1 MSYPVT
7 SPKPS
12 PEQPLSTQKADGL
25 FRVLS
30 LDGGGSK
37 GVYTLGVLKEVEAAA
52 GKPLCE
58 VFDLIFG
65 TSTGSIIAALIALG
79 TPISK
84 IETLYF
90 ELIPT
95 VMSHRTCGARTA
107 ALKAEAEKVFGKKT
121 FSDFKV
127 PIGIVCANNDLERP
141 MIFKSSV
148 EQSHGRA
155 ATFKPGFGC
164 TIAEAVVASCS
175 AYPFFKMTTVK
186 TENQGT
192 QLLMDGGY
200 VANNPT
206 LFALADAHQAF
217 KKDYSEIA
225 VLSVGV
231 GSYNEPKKSVFHK
244 ILFSLWPF
252 RHIAKMFNISST
264 TIEQLRVVLFP
275 HVSCVRISEAY
286 PQPEYAT
293 DLLDADT
300 TKLRKLF
307 TLGRESFGKYERDVR
322 ATLRL

>member
-1 MSYPVT
+1 MNPPANPDQV
-7 SPKPS
+7 PE
-12 PEQPLSTQKADGL
+12 EQPSAKQTDAL

-37 GVYTLGVLKEVEAAA
+37 GVYTLGVLKEVEAQA

-79 TPISK
+79 YRVPE

-90 ELIPT
+90 ELIPKI
-95 VMSHRTCGARTA
+95 MSNGSSRGRTT
-107 ALKAEAEKVFGKKT
+107 ALKAQAEEVFGKKT
-121 FSDFKV
+121 FTEFKV
-127 PIGIVCANNDLERP
+127 PIGIVCANSDLERP
-141 MIFKSSV
+141 MIFKSSLQ
-148 EQSHGRA
+148 QSRGRA

-164 TIAEAVVASCS
+164 TIAEAVVASSS
-175 AYPFFKMTTVK
+175 AYPFFEMTTVK
-186 TENQGT
+186 TENQGEP
-192 QLLMDGGY
+192 LLMDGGY

-217 KKDYSEIA
+217 QKSFDEIA

-231 GSYNEPKKSVFHK
+231 GSYNEPQRSILHK
-244 ILFSLWPF
+244 LLFSLWPF

-275 HVSCVRISEAY
+275 DVPCVRISDAY

-293 DLLDADT
+293 DLLEADT
-300 TKLRKLF
+300 TKLRTLF
-307 TLGRESFGKYERDVR
+307 TLGRESFGKYERDIR
-322 ATLRL
+322 STLRI

>member
-1 MSYPVT
+1 MNPPVDPAQT
-7 SPKPS
+7 PA
-12 PEQPLSTQKADGL
+12 EQPPLKPNEAL

-52 GKPLCE
+52 GKPRCE
-58 VFDLIFG
+58 VFDLVFG

-79 TPISK
+79 YRISE

-90 ELIPT
+90 ELIPE
-95 VMSHRTCGARTA
+95 VMSNGTA
-107 ALKAEAEKVFGKKT
+107 AGRTNALNAQAEKVFQKKT
-121 FSDFKV
+121 FAEFKI
-127 PIGIVCANNDLERP
+127 PIGIVCANCDLERP
-141 MIFKSSV
+141 MIFKSTV
-148 EQSHGRA
+148 QQSHGRA

-175 AYPFFKMTTVK
+175 AYPFFQMITVK
-186 TENQGT
+186 TENQGSP
-192 QLLMDGGY
+192 LLMDGGY

-217 KKDYSEIA
+217 QKSYAEIV

-231 GSYNEPKKSVFHK
+231 GTYNEPRRSFMHK
-244 ILFSLWPF
+244 LLFSIWPF

-275 HVSCVRISEAY
+275 QVPCVRISEAY

-293 DLLDADT
+293 DLLEADT

-307 TLGRESFGKYERDVR
+307 TLGRESYGKYERDVR
-322 ATLRL
+322 ERLRI